1 MITAKELMVG
11 DFVYDTDTST
21 LLCISALHDLIATG
35 TDAIKREYDVNYE
48 DLIGLPLCD
57 DILNIDTRWED
68 AFDPKCHNE
77 PGMLIHENLGLFKFK
92 DKYWLGLYYYD
103 GVERLL
109 ELKYVHELQHV
120 LVVFGSTMAA
130 DILNIDY
137 VYTTTPIAF
146 G

>member
-35 TDAIKREYDVNYE
+35 TDAIKREYDVDYE

-68 AFDPKCHNE
+68 VFDPKCHNE

-120 LVVFGSTMAA
+120 LAVFGSTMAA